1 MKFFLSVCGWFISCL
16 LCLTIVF
23 FNTVQVFWYKK
34 GADGGEESIKQKD
47 KTERYTYPHMRDTAL
62 LDNDPMACPNEAHIH
77 ALNVLLSWTQ
87 LQNVARN
94 ENERWHRSHLITT
107 LYGCSHLVKISEV
120 RHLWFTVVAFS
131 IPSEVLK
138 TSGVK
143 LRAVQCQEHTVRSL
157 FTSLVDYVCNMVVS
171 VGGVK
176 LAV

>member
-1 MKFFLSVCGWFISCL
+1 M
-16 LCLTIVF
+16 
-23 FNTVQVFWYKK
+23 
-34 GADGGEESIKQKD
+34 
-47 KTERYTYPHMRDTAL
+47 
-62 LDNDPMACPNEAHIH
+62 
-77 ALNVLLSWTQ
+77 
-87 LQNVARN
+87 
-94 ENERWHRSHLITT
+94 
-107 LYGCSHLVKISEV
+107 LYGCSHLVEISEV

-143 LRAVQCQEHTVRSL
+143 LRAVHCQEHTVRSL